1 MAQSANSP
9 QYKTVLQSWNILVKR
24 LKSAKVETELL
35 RQFYIKKWLDTS
47 DESDADGMIK
57 LALNK
62 IETDIKNYEVFI
74 EMLTAVTPLKD
85 IVESMTSM
93 YQASMIMTNATCGLY
108 ISLQRHV
115 LQLQVLLEEVSR
127 YHNIANRLL

>member
-1 MAQSANSP
+1 MALSANSS
-9 QYKTVLQSWNILVKR
+9 QYNTVLQSWNILVKR

-35 RQFYIKKWLDTS
+35 RQFYIKQWLDTS
-47 DESDADGMIK
+47 DESDADGMIR

-62 IETDIKNYEVFI
+62 IETDVKNYEVFI

-93 YQASMIMTNATCGLY
+93 YHAGIITIATFQCCFFL
-108 ISLQRHV
+108 
-115 LQLQVLLEEVSR
+115 
-127 YHNIANRLL
+127 